1 MNGSFNGGVSKSLL
15 GSKTKPADFK
25 SQSPP
30 WRKRCP
36 PSCRVHK
43 GTRPLCSLLPMK
55 LGGLVPPRQGGA
67 WSFQSR
73 SSTLW
78 LASCCREQI
87 RGSCQLPAKTHNS
100 QMIQEN
106 RTQRPE
112 LNRVS
117 SVIWPAEHACL
128 FLLKT
133 LSHFSFQL
141 RAKCLS
147 VRVCVWVRVCKKC
160 ENVRECV
167 VRLLRV

>member
-15 GSKTKPADFK
+15 GSKTKPAHFK

-43 GTRPLCSLLPMK
+43 GSRPLCSLLPIK

-78 LASCCREQI
+78 LASCCHEQI

-106 RTQRPE
+106 WTQRPE
-112 LNRVS
+112 PNRVS
-117 SVIWPAEHACL
+117 FVICSAEQARL
-128 FLLKT
+128 FLFKT
-133 LSHFSFQL
+133 LFHFSFQL
-141 RAKCLS
+141 CAKCLS
-147 VRVCVWVRVCKKC
+147 ACVCV
-160 ENVRECV
+160 CV
-167 VRLLRV
+167 